1 MSRSRK
7 KTPVIPITTADS
19 DKPFKEAEHRRE
31 RRAVRSAVKAG
42 EDIPH
47 PRQFGDPW
55 DGQKDG
61 KRWAGVDEGRY
72 LRK

>member
-7 KTPVIPITTADS
+7 KTPVTSMTTAES
-19 DKPFKEAEHRRE
+19 DKLFKEAEQRRE
-31 RRAVRSAVKAG
+31 RRAVRSAIKAG
-42 EDIPH
+42 DDLPH
-47 PRQFGDPW
+47 PRKFGDPW

-61 KRWAGVDEGRY
+61 KRWLDGRDSRY